1 MEPFRITRRDVD
13 DLDASLKESREYL
26 RDQAKTTDGPKGLFA
41 GSLRTAGVATGALAA
56 GLAYG
61 RYGDTLDRS
70 PVPIDLAVGL
80 VGHTL
85 AYFDV
90 LGDWS
95 ERVHDLSDGFIASFA
110 TKMGIGYGTSL
121 RARHDPPLPPVTIA
135 GRQAVLADPRT
146 GGQADR
152 LIAPRMPSPLTEAEH
167 AARAHR
173 YGQAA

>member
-13 DLDASLKESREYL
+13 DLDASLKEGRDYL
-26 RDQAKTTDGPKGLFA
+26 RDQAKREDGPKGLFA
-41 GSLRTAGVATGALAA
+41 GSLRTAGVAAGAFAA

-61 RYGDTLDRS
+61 RYGDTLDKS

-95 ERVHDLSDGFIASFA
+95 ERVHDVSDGFIAEFMS
-110 TKMGIGYGTSL
+110 KMGIGYGTSL
-121 RARHDPPLPPVTIA
+121 RAKHDPPLPPVTIA
-135 GRQAVLADPRT
+135 GQPSTA
-146 GGQADR
+146 GQEQR
-152 LIAPRMPSPLTEAEH
+152 LIAARMPSPLTEAEH